1 MNKIKS
7 KNDPFSMT
15 NEESERFD
23 KSKHLVEVIVE
34 MPSEVHTNLLRVSK
48 KKKSSVNELVK
59 TAIHNFLYELEAMQE
74 MEMHS
79 IPKKVMV
86 KIPQEM
92 FAELVLIARELQ
104 YKKDTS
110 VDGLISEAI
119 RNELEAI
126 QRRP

>member
-1 MNKIKS
+1 MNKIK

-23 KSKHLVEVIVE
+23 KSKHLVEIIVE
-34 MPSEVHTNLLRVSK
+34 MPSEVHADLLRVSK
-48 KKKSSVNELVK
+48 KEKSSVNELVK
-59 TAIHNFLYELEAMQE
+59 TAIHNFLYELEAKQDAE
-74 MEMHS
+74 MES

-92 FAELVLIARELQ
+92 FAELVLIARELPR
-104 YKKDTS
+104 KKDTS
-110 VDGLISEAI
+110 VDELISEAV

>member
-15 NEESERFD
+15 NEESGRFD
-23 KSKHLVEVIVE
+23 KSKHLVEVAME
-34 MPSEVHTNLLRVSK
+34 MPSKLRTDLLQVSK
-48 KKKSSVNELVK
+48 KKKGSINAFVK
-59 TAIHNFLYELEAMQE
+59 TAIHNFLYELEAKQDAE
-74 MEMHS
+74 MES
-79 IPKKVMV
+79 IPKKVLV

-92 FAELVLIARELQ
+92 FAELVLIAHELSR
-104 YKKDTS
+104 KKDTS
-110 VDGLISEAI
+110 VDELISEAV

>member
-1 MNKIKS
+1 MNKIK

-23 KSKHLVEVIVE
+23 KSKHLVEIIVE
-34 MPSEVHTNLLRVSK
+34 MPSEVHADLLRVSK
-48 KKKSSVNELVK
+48 KEKSSVNELVK